1 MDMSRRWR
9 IERSRDHYHKMAKSS
24 GFRSRAAF
32 KLIEIIKR
40 FGVIKEGQVVL
51 DIGAYP
57 GGWLQVAS
65 RATGPKG
72 LVVGVDI
79 RPIKELGKPNVKTI
93 VGDVCDEDLHEELA
107 EMLPGK
113 VDVILS
119 DASPKLTGVW
129 TTDMA
134 RHEHIV
140 RCVIK
145 LANKLLRR
153 GGVAVIKAF
162 QGSELDD
169 ILPILRQQFEVVRL
183 FKPKASRQRSREIY
197 LICTG
202 FRGYWQGESEYKLS
216 DAK

>member
-1 MDMSRRWR
+1 MSRKWK
-9 IERSRDHYHKMAKSS
+9 IERSRDYYHKTAKSL

-32 KLIEIIKR
+32 KLIEMIKR
-40 FGVIKEGQVVL
+40 FDVIKEGQVVL

-65 RATGPKG
+65 RVTGPGG
-72 LVVGVDI
+72 LVIGVDI
-79 RPIKELGKPNVKTI
+79 KPIKELGMPNVKTI
-93 VGDVCDEDLHEELA
+93 TGDVCDENLHEELA
-107 EMLPGK
+107 RTVPGK

-140 RCVIK
+140 QCVIK
-145 LANKLLRR
+145 LANKLLRK

-162 QGSELDD
+162 QGSELND
-169 ILPILRQQFEVVRL
+169 ILLALRQRFERVRL
-183 FKPKASRQRSREIY
+183 FKPKASRPTSREIY
-197 LICTG
+197 LICMG
-202 FRGYWQGESEYKLS
+202 FRSDDEGDSVYK
-216 DAK
+216 

>member
-1 MDMSRRWR
+1 MSRRWR
-9 IERSRDHYHKMAKSS
+9 IERSRDHYSKMAKSL

-32 KLIEIIKR
+32 KLIEIIER
-40 FGVIKEGQVVL
+40 FNVIKEGQVVL

-65 RATGPKG
+65 RATGPSG
-72 LVVGVDI
+72 LVIGVDI
-79 RPIKELGKPNVKTI
+79 RPIKKLGRPNVKTV
-93 VGDVCDEDLHEELA
+93 VGDVCDESLHEELA
-107 EMLPGK
+107 KIVPDK

-134 RHEHIV
+134 QHEHIIQ
-140 RCVIK
+140 CVIR
-145 LANKLLRR
+145 LVNKLLKR

-169 ILPILRQQFEVVRL
+169 ILSNLRRLFERVRI

-197 LICTG
+197 LICIG
-202 FRGYWQGESEYKLS
+202 FRGDGEERVNLGN
-216 DAK
+216 

>member
-1 MDMSRRWR
+1 MSRRWK
-9 IERSRDHYHKMAKSS
+9 IERSKDYYHKMAKSS

-32 KLIEIIKR
+32 KLIEITKK
-40 FGVIKEGQVVL
+40 FGVIREGHVVL

-65 RATGPKG
+65 RATGPHG
-72 LVVGVDI
+72 LVIGVDI
-79 RPIKELGKPNVKTI
+79 RPIKELGRPNVKTV
-93 VGDVCDEDLHEELA
+93 VGDVCNENLHEELA
-107 EMLPGK
+107 KVLPSK

-129 TTDMA
+129 TIDMV
-134 RHEHIV
+134 RHEHII

-145 LANKLLRR
+145 LANKLLKR

-162 QGSELDD
+162 QGSELDGV
-169 ILPILRQQFEVVRL
+169 LSALRQQFEKVRL

-197 LICTG
+197 LICMG
-202 FRGYWQGESEYKLS
+202 FRGDGERK
-216 DAK
+216 

>member
-1 MDMSRRWR
+1 MSRRWK
-9 IERSRDHYHKMAKSS
+9 IERSRDHYCKMAKSL

-32 KLIEIIKR
+32 KLIEIIER
-40 FGVIKEGQVVL
+40 FNVIKEGQVVL

-65 RATGPKG
+65 QATGPSG
-72 LVVGVDI
+72 LVIGVDI
-79 RPIKELGKPNVKTI
+79 RSIKKLGRPNVKTV
-93 VGDVCDEDLHEELA
+93 VGDVCNESLHEELA
-107 EMLPGK
+107 KIVLDK

-134 RHEHIV
+134 QHEHIIQ
-140 RCVIK
+140 CVIK
-145 LANKLLRR
+145 LANKLLKR

-169 ILPILRQQFEVVRL
+169 ILLKLRQLFERVRV
-183 FKPKASRQRSREIY
+183 FKPKASRPRSREIY
-197 LICTG
+197 LICIG
-202 FRGYWQGESEYKLS
+202 FRGGGEERVNLGN
-216 DAK
+216 

>member
-1 MDMSRRWR
+1 MSRRWR

-32 KLIEIIKR
+32 KLIEMIER
-40 FGVIKEGQVVL
+40 FNVIREGQVVL

-65 RATGPKG
+65 RVTGPSG
-72 LVVGVDI
+72 LVIGVDI
-79 RPIKELGKPNVKTI
+79 RPIKELGRPNVKTMI
-93 VGDVCDEDLHEELA
+93 GDICDEDLHEELA
-107 EMLPGK
+107 RMVPGK

-129 TTDMA
+129 ATDMA

-145 LANKLLRR
+145 LANKLLRK

-162 QGSELDD
+162 QGSELND
-169 ILPILRQQFEVVRL
+169 ILLIIRRQFERVRL
-183 FKPKASRQRSREIY
+183 FKPKASRPTSREIY
-197 LICTG
+197 LICVG
-202 FRGYWQGESEYKLS
+202 FRGNDEGSGYKLG
-216 DAK
+216 DR

>member
-1 MDMSRRWR
+1 MSRRWK
-9 IERSRDHYHKMAKSS
+9 IERSRDRHHKMAKSL

-32 KLIEIIKR
+32 KLIEVIEK

-65 RATGPKG
+65 QVIGHSG
-72 LVVGVDI
+72 LVIGVDI
-79 RPIKELGKPNVKTI
+79 KPIKELRRPNVKTI
-93 VGDVCDEDLHEELA
+93 VGDVCDESLHEKLVK
-107 EMLPGK
+107 MVPGK

-129 TTDMA
+129 ATDMA

-140 RCVIK
+140 QCVIE
-145 LANKLLRR
+145 LADKLLRR
-153 GGVAVIKAF
+153 GGAAVIKAF
-162 QGSELDD
+162 QGSELNDT
-169 ILPILRQQFEVVRL
+169 LLALRQRFEKVRL

-197 LICTG
+197 LICMG
-202 FRGYWQGESEYKLS
+202 FRGDGEKR
-216 DAK
+216 ANVNG